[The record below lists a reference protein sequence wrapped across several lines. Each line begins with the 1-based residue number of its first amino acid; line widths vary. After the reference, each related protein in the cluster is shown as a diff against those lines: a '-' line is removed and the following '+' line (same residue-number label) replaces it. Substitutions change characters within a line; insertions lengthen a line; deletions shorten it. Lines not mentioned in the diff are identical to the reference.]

1 MMTPKFM
8 QLLERCIEDGVVI
21 GHNRAY
27 KHTNNPSKTQINES
41 IVNEVFIQIHEWF
54 DFDDA
59 KEKNNA

>member
-1 MMTPKFM
+1 MMKPKFM
-8 QLLERCIEDGVVI
+8 QLLEQCITDGVVI

-27 KHTNNPSKTQINES
+27 KHTDKPSETQINES

-59 KEKNNA
+59 KEKINA

>member
-8 QLLERCIEDGVVI
+8 QLLEQCIADGVVI

-27 KHTNNPSKTQINES
+27 KHTDNPSKTQIHES
-41 IVNEVFIQIHEWF
+41 IVNEVLFQIHQWF

-59 KEKNNA
+59 KEKDA